1 MIMILYMNI
10 KDLSGSRATRDNS
23 FKGGQGS
30 CPTSFAWLFNE
41 TKIVN
46 QANHQQIV
54 NFIWSIA
61 NLLRDDFKR
70 AKYPDVILPLTVL
83 RRLDCALE
91 KTKPNVLKR
100 YDQYKRRLKDMDGIL
115 RKASG
120 YDFYNT
126 SQYDFKKLLDDPKNI
141 GKNLRLYINAYSP
154 SMREIIEKFNAQIE
168 ALEEANLTY
177 QVIEQFSTVDLHPDT
192 VSNLAMGYVFEELI
206 RKFNEASNE
215 NPGEHFTPREIIRL
229 MVNLLFASDLDT
241 LKKQRI
247 IKTIYDPACGSG
259 GMLTEAKEWIL
270 ESVNKTAQIELFGQE
285 VNPET
290 FAVAK
295 SDLLIKGDNADN
307 IKFGSTLSHDHLFG
321 KTFDY
326 MLSNPPYGK
335 EWKKDQKEVEKE
347 AELGD
352 QGRFGAGLPRISDGQ
367 LLFLQTM
374 LAKMKPSDG
383 GSRIAIV
390 MNGSP
395 LFTGDAGSGE
405 SEIRRWIIEKDWL
418 EAIIALPT
426 QLFYNTGIH
435 TYIWVVTNRKKD
447 HHKGK
452 IKLINAV
459 DLYEKMRKSLGDKRN
474 YISDTQIQQ
483 ISELFLDG
491 GKSKLV
497 KVYPN
502 EFFGYRK
509 ITIERPLKLNFQ
521 ASAERIEK
529 VKAESAFANLAKSKK
544 RDPLKKAKDEKAGKA
559 LQEKILSVLATIGD
573 TLYKNQD
580 GFAKV
585 LEETFK
591 RTDLKLD
598 APIKKAVLKSLSERD
613 ETADVI
619 TDKKG
624 NPQQDTDLRDYENVP
639 LGEDIREYFKREV
652 LPHVPDAWISQDK
665 KYCDHKDE
673 QIGKVGYEISFTRYF
688 YVYKPLRP
696 IEEISEEIKKL
707 QNEIVGM
714 LPDLWLWPHR

>member
-1 MIMILYMNI
+1 MN
-10 KDLSGSRATRDNS
+10 
-23 FKGGQGS
+23 
-30 CPTSFAWLFNE
+30 PT
-41 TKIVN
+41 
-46 QANHQQIV
+46 NHQQIV
-54 NFIWSIA
+54 NFIWGIA

-70 AKYPDVILPLTVL
+70 AKYQDVILPLTVL

-91 KTKPNVLKR
+91 KTKPNVLKKHE
-100 YDQYKRRLKDMDGIL
+100 QYKGKLEDMDGIL
-115 RKASG
+115 KQASG
-120 YDFYNT
+120 YSFYNI
-126 SQYDFKKLLDDPKNI
+126 SQYDFKKLLDDPRNI

-154 SMREIIEKFNAQIE
+154 SMREIIEKFKFGTQID
-168 ALEEANLTY
+168 ALEEANLTF
-177 QVIEQFSTVDLHPDT
+177 QVIEQFSTIDLHPDK
-192 VSNLAMGYVFEELI
+192 VNNLAMGYVFEELI

-229 MVNLLFASDLDT
+229 MVNLLFAGDLDI

-247 IKTIYDPACGSG
+247 IKTVYDPACGSG

-295 SDLLIKGDNADN
+295 SDLLIKDENAEN
-307 IKFGSTLSHDHLFG
+307 IKFGSTLAHDRLFG
-321 KTFDY
+321 QKFDY

-335 EWKKDQKEVEKE
+335 EWKKDEAEVLKE
-347 AELGD
+347 AELGF

-374 LAKMKPSDG
+374 LAKMRPSNG

-405 SEIRRWIIEKDWL
+405 SEIRRWIIESDWL
-418 EAIIALPT
+418 EAIVALPN

-435 TYIWVVTNRKKD
+435 TYIWILTNRKKS

-459 DLYEKMRKSLGDKRN
+459 ELYEKMRKSLGDKRN
-474 YISDTQIQQ
+474 YISDEQIQK
-483 ISELFLDG
+483 ITVAVLDG
-491 GKSKLV
+491 EKPGFV
-497 KVYPN
+497 QIHPN

-529 VKAESAFANLAKSKK
+529 LKLETAFENIAKSKK
-544 RDPLKKAKDEKAGKA
+544 RDPIKKAGEEKAGRA
-559 LQEKILSVLATIGD
+559 LQKKILSALADIGD

-580 GFAKV
+580 KFIKV
-585 LEETFK
+585 LDGAFK
-591 RTDLKLD
+591 KAGLVLD
-598 APIKKAVLKSLSERD
+598 TPIKKVILKGLSERD

-624 NPQQDTDLRDYENVP
+624 SPEPDVDLRDYENVP

-652 LPHVPDAWISQDK
+652 LPHVSDAWISEDK
-665 KYCDHKDE
+665 KYCDHKDGE
-673 QIGKVGYEISFTRYF
+673 IGKIGYEISFTRYF
-688 YVYKPLRP
+688 YEYKPLRDLGEINSDIQK
-696 IEEISEEIKKL
+696 IESEIDGVLK
-707 QNEIVGM
+707 
-714 LPDLWLWPHR
+714 DL

>member
-1 MIMILYMNI
+1 M
-10 KDLSGSRATRDNS
+10 
-23 FKGGQGS
+23 
-30 CPTSFAWLFNE
+30 
-41 TKIVN
+41 N

-83 RRLDCALE
+83 RRLDAALE
-91 KTKPNVLKR
+91 DTKADVLVK
-100 YDQYKRRLKDMDGIL
+100 YEKYKGKLEDMDGIL
-115 RKASG
+115 KKASG
-120 YDFYNT
+120 YNFYNT

-154 SMREIIEKFNAQIE
+154 LMREIIDKFKFNTQID

-177 QVIEQFSTVDLHPDT
+177 QVIEKFSEVEMHPDR

-229 MVNLLFASDLDT
+229 MVNLLFSPDLEI

-270 ESVNKTAQIELFGQE
+270 ESVNDTAQVEMFGQE

-295 SDLLIKGDNADN
+295 SDLLIKGENADN

-321 KTFDY
+321 ETFDY

-335 EWKKDQKEVEKE
+335 EWKKDQKEIEKE
-347 AELGD
+347 AELRF
-352 QGRFGAGLPRISDGQ
+352 QGRFGAGLPRINDGQ

-374 LAKMKPSDG
+374 LAKMKPSNG

-418 EAIIALPT
+418 ETIIALPN

-435 TYIWVVTNRKKD
+435 TYIWVLTNRKKD

-452 IKLINAV
+452 VKLINAV

-474 YISDTQIQQ
+474 VISDEQIQK
-483 ISELFLDG
+483 ITELTLDG
-491 GKSKLV
+491 EKSKIV
-497 KVYPN
+497 KVLPN

-521 ASAERIEK
+521 TSAERLEK
-529 VKAESAFANLAKSKK
+529 LKAESAFQNLAKSKK
-544 RDPLKKAKDEKAGKA
+544 RDPLKKLEEEKAGFA
-559 LQEKILSVLATIGD
+559 LQISIQKALATIGD

-580 GFAKV
+580 KFVEV
-585 LEETFK
+585 LEQAFK
-591 RTDLKLD
+591 KADLKLD
-598 APIKKAVLKSLSERD
+598 APVKKAILKGLSERD

-619 TDKKG
+619 ADKKG
-624 NPQQDTDLRDYENVP
+624 NPEPDVDLRDYENVP
-639 LGEDIREYFKREV
+639 LGEDIKTYFTREV
-652 LPHVPDAWISQDK
+652 VPHVPDAWISEDK
-665 KYCDHKDE
+665 KYCDHKDGK
-673 QIGKVGYEISFTRYF
+673 IGKVGYEISFTRYF
-688 YVYKPLRP
+688 YEYKPLRP
-696 IEEISEEIKKL
+696 LDEIGGDIKKL
-707 QNEIVGM
+707 EDEIAKM
-714 LPDLWLWPHR
+714 LTDI

>member
-1 MIMILYMNI
+1 M
-10 KDLSGSRATRDNS
+10 
-23 FKGGQGS
+23 
-30 CPTSFAWLFNE
+30 
-41 TKIVN
+41 N
-46 QANHQQIV
+46 QANHSQIV

-91 KTKPNVLKR
+91 KTKADVLAKHEK
-100 YDQYKRRLKDMDGIL
+100 YKGKLEDMDGL
-115 RKASG
+115 LKKASG

-126 SQYDFKKLLDDPKNI
+126 SPFDFKRLLADPKNI
-141 GKNLRLYINAYSP
+141 GKNLKLYINAYSP
-154 SMREIIEKFNAQIE
+154 SMREIIEKFKFGTQIE
-168 ALEEANLTY
+168 ALEETNLTY
-177 QVIEQFSTVDLHPDT
+177 QVIEQFSTIDLHPDR

-229 MVNLLFASDLDT
+229 MVNLLFSPDLDI
-241 LKKQRI
+241 LKKQSI

-270 ESVNKTAQIELFGQE
+270 ESVNKTAQVEMFGQE

-295 SDLLIKGDNADN
+295 SDLLIKGENADN
-307 IKFGSTLSHDHLFG
+307 IKYGSTLSHDQLFG
-321 KTFDY
+321 EKFDY

-335 EWKKDQKEVEKE
+335 EWKKDQKEIEKE
-347 AELGD
+347 AELGF

-374 LAKMKPSDG
+374 LAKMKQKNG

-405 SEIRRWIIEKDWL
+405 SEIRRWIIENDLL
-418 EAIIALPT
+418 ETIIALPN

-435 TYIWVVTNRKKD
+435 TYIWVVTNRKKN

-452 IKLINAV
+452 VKLVNAV
-459 DLYEKMRKSLGDKRN
+459 LLYEKMRKSLGDKRN
-474 YISDTQIQQ
+474 IISDAQIKK
-483 ISELFLDG
+483 ITELTLDG
-491 GKSKLV
+491 EKSKIV
-497 KVYPN
+497 KDYPN

-509 ITIERPLKLNFQ
+509 ITIERPLKLNFN
-521 ASAERIEK
+521 ASVERIEELK
-529 VKAESAFANLAKSKK
+529 VESTFQNLAKSKK
-544 RDPLKKAKDEKAGKA
+544 RDPLKKLEEEKAGFA
-559 LQEKILSVLATIGD
+559 LQNTILKTLATIGG

-580 GFAKV
+580 TFAKV
-585 LEETFK
+585 LENAFK
-591 RTDLKLD
+591 KAMLKLD
-598 APIKKAVLKSLSERD
+598 APVKKAILKGLSERD

-624 NPQQDTDLRDYENVP
+624 NPEPDVDLRDYENVP
-639 LGEDIREYFKREV
+639 LGEDIRTYFKREV
-652 LPHVPDAWISQDK
+652 LPHVPDAWISEDK
-665 KYCDHKDE
+665 KYCDHKDAK
-673 QIGKVGYEISFTRYF
+673 IGKVGYEISFTRYF
-688 YVYKPLRP
+688 YEYKPLRP
-696 IEEISEEIKKL
+696 LDEIGGEIKKL
-707 QNEIVGM
+707 EDEIAGM
-714 LPDLWLWPHR
+714 LTDL

>member
-1 MIMILYMNI
+1 MNQ
-10 KDLSGSRATRDNS
+10 T
-23 FKGGQGS
+23 
-30 CPTSFAWLFNE
+30 
-41 TKIVN
+41 
-46 QANHQQIV
+46 NHQQIV

-91 KTKPNVLKR
+91 ETKANVLVKHEK
-100 YDQYKRRLKDMDGIL
+100 YKSKLDKTDGIL
-115 RKASG
+115 KKASG

-154 SMREIIEKFNAQIE
+154 LMREIIDKFKFNAQID

-177 QVIEQFSTVDLHPDT
+177 QVIEKFSEVDLHPDR

-229 MVNLLFASDLDT
+229 MVNLLFSSDLDI

-247 IKTIYDPACGSG
+247 IKTVYDPACGSG

-270 ESVNKTAQIELFGQE
+270 ESVNKTAQVEMFGQE

-295 SDLLIKGDNADN
+295 SDLLIKGENADN
-307 IKFGSTLSHDHLFG
+307 IKFGSTLSHDQLFG
-321 KTFDY
+321 ETFDY

-335 EWKKDQKEVEKE
+335 EWKKDQKEIWKE
-347 AELGD
+347 TELGF

-374 LAKMKPSDG
+374 LAKMKKKNG

-405 SEIRRWIIEKDWL
+405 SEIRRWIIENDLL
-418 EAIIALPT
+418 ETIIALPN

-435 TYIWVVTNRKKD
+435 TYVWIITNRKKD

-452 IKLINAV
+452 VKLLNAV
-459 DLYEKMRKSLGDKRN
+459 NLYEKMRKSLGDKRN
-474 YISDTQIQQ
+474 VISDEQIQK
-483 ISELFLDG
+483 ITELTLDG
-491 GKSKLV
+491 EKSAIV
-497 KVYPN
+497 KNYPN
-502 EFFGYRK
+502 DFFGYRK

-521 ASAERIEK
+521 ASNERIEK
-529 VKAESAFANLAKSKK
+529 LKVESAFQNLAKSKK
-544 RDPLKKAKDEKAGKA
+544 RDPLKKLEEEKAGFA
-559 LQEKILSVLATIGD
+559 LQISILKVLATIGGS
-573 TLYKNQD
+573 LYKNRD
-580 GFAKV
+580 KFIEA
-585 LEETFK
+585 LEQSFEK
-591 RTDLKLD
+591 AGLKLD
-598 APIKKAVLKSLSERD
+598 APIKKAIFKGLSERD

-624 NPQQDTDLRDYENVP
+624 NPEPDVDLRDYENVP
-639 LGEDIREYFKREV
+639 LGEDIKKYFTREV
-652 LPHVPDAWISQDK
+652 LPHVPDAWISEDK
-665 KYCDHKDE
+665 KYCDHKDG

-688 YVYKPLRP
+688 YKYKPLRP
-696 IEEISEEIKKL
+696 LEEIGGEIKKL
-707 QNEIVGM
+707 ENEIAGM
-714 LPDLWLWPHR
+714 LTDI

>member
-1 MIMILYMNI
+1 MNQ
-10 KDLSGSRATRDNS
+10 T
-23 FKGGQGS
+23 
-30 CPTSFAWLFNE
+30 
-41 TKIVN
+41 
-46 QANHQQIV
+46 NHQQIV

-91 KTKPNVLKR
+91 ETKANVLVKHEK
-100 YDQYKRRLKDMDGIL
+100 YKSKLDKTDGIL
-115 RKASG
+115 KKASG

-126 SQYDFKKLLDDPKNI
+126 SQYDFKKLLDDPKNV

-154 SMREIIEKFNAQIE
+154 LMREIIDKFKFNAQID

-177 QVIEQFSTVDLHPDT
+177 QVIEKFSEVDLHPDR

-229 MVNLLFASDLDT
+229 MVNLLFSSDLDI

-247 IKTIYDPACGSG
+247 IKTVYDPACGSG

-270 ESVNKTAQIELFGQE
+270 ESVNKTAQVEMFGQE

-295 SDLLIKGDNADN
+295 SDLLIKGENADN
-307 IKFGSTLSHDHLFG
+307 IKFGSTLSHDQLFG
-321 KTFDY
+321 ETFDY

-335 EWKKDQKEVEKE
+335 EWKKDQKEIWKE
-347 AELGD
+347 TELGF

-374 LAKMKPSDG
+374 LAKMKKKNG

-405 SEIRRWIIEKDWL
+405 SEIRRWIIENDLL
-418 EAIIALPT
+418 ETIIALPN

-435 TYIWVVTNRKKD
+435 TYVWIITNRKKD

-452 IKLINAV
+452 VKLLNAV
-459 DLYEKMRKSLGDKRN
+459 NLYEKMRKSLGDKRN
-474 YISDTQIQQ
+474 VISDEQIQK
-483 ISELFLDG
+483 ITELTLDG
-491 GKSKLV
+491 EKSAIV
-497 KVYPN
+497 KNYPN
-502 EFFGYRK
+502 DFFGYRK

-521 ASAERIEK
+521 ASNERIEK
-529 VKAESAFANLAKSKK
+529 LKVESAFQNLAKSKK
-544 RDPLKKAKDEKAGKA
+544 RDPLKKLEEEKAGFA
-559 LQEKILSVLATIGD
+559 LQISILKVLATIGGS
-573 TLYKNQD
+573 LYKNRD
-580 GFAKV
+580 KFIEA
-585 LEETFK
+585 LEQSFEK
-591 RTDLKLD
+591 AGLKLD
-598 APIKKAVLKSLSERD
+598 APIKKAIFKGLSERD

-624 NPQQDTDLRDYENVP
+624 NPEPDVDLRDYENVP
-639 LGEDIREYFKREV
+639 LGEDIKKYFTREV
-652 LPHVPDAWISQDK
+652 LPHVPDAWISEDK
-665 KYCDHKDE
+665 KYCDHKDG

-688 YVYKPLRP
+688 YKYKPLRP
-696 IEEISEEIKKL
+696 LEEIGGEIKKL
-707 QNEIVGM
+707 ENEIAGM
-714 LPDLWLWPHR
+714 LTDI